1 MEKRQQLVSAAV
13 IVKEHKVF
21 AAQRAG
27 GPLKG
32 GWEFPGG
39 KAEPGE
45 DGKAAVIRELREELN
60 AKVRPIELLG
70 SVTWET
76 CDKVMTLECY
86 LCELTGDIT
95 LLEHMDG
102 RWLSA
107 ENIESVAWLP
117 ADREILPKV
126 LSAMAEN

>member
-1 MEKRQQLVSAAV
+1 MEKKNQLVAGAV
-13 IVKEHKVF
+13 MLRNGRVF

-27 GPLKG
+27 GPHMG

-39 KAEPGE
+39 KAEMGE
-45 DGKAAVIRELREELN
+45 TGAEAVVREIREELS
-60 AKVRPIELLG
+60 AQVRPIRCIG

-76 CDKVMTLECY
+76 CDKVMTLECF
-86 LCELTGDIT
+86 LCELTGELK

-102 RWLSA
+102 RWLTA
-107 ENIESVAWLP
+107 EEIDSVPWLP

-126 LSAMAEN
+126 IAEMKKA